1 VKEIER
7 VIEAIE
13 KHMRVLDRQ
22 ARRCTKEGN
31 HMWAAVYTGRV
42 MGLLDARSLCKEEE
56 VKKSEDYQRDS
67 SSST

>member
-1 VKEIER
+1 MSQLER

-22 ARRCTKEGN
+22 ARKCTKDGN

-42 MGLLDARSLCKEEE
+42 MGLLDARNLCKEE
-56 VKKSEDYQRDS
+56 VKKSENNQRDS
-67 SSST
+67 SSS

>member
-1 VKEIER
+1 VKELER

-22 ARRCTKEGN
+22 ARKCSKSGD
-31 HMWAAVYTGRV
+31 HVWSAHYMARV
-42 MGLLDARSLCKEEE
+42 MGLLDARNLCLEE
-56 VKKSEDYQRDS
+56 VRKSENNQRNS